1 MEGRK
6 ERERDFHSDRLRYK
20 GPIEEQAGTVRT
32 GVEMITEHMEINEE
46 QADESK
52 QRLFIPSL
60 LYSKRV
66 YYCHLCLGRN
76 PKAGTRV
83 RKL

>member
-1 MEGRK
+1 MEGR
-6 ERERDFHSDRLRYK
+6 EERDSHTDRLRYE
-20 GPIEEQAGTVRT
+20 GPIEERAGTVRT

-46 QADESK
+46 QPDKSK
-52 QRLFIPSL
+52 QRLFIPRL

-66 YYCHLCLGRN
+66 YHCHLCLGRN